1 MFGTR
6 PLFSDYKSICSVVPS
21 RKTATIALAKT
32 NCTFQRSQKLKIVKA
47 ILVDHPSMFTDALC
61 IKNTSIACCIA
72 HVQFYNVGVAPP
84 PPTVYGPAWCI
95 SMPAQP
101 LVSSLC
107 ALPVFYTEITPTLI
121 ACYTAAVGGMG
132 LILKRQFCLEN
143 SKMVVLSRNYA
154 HSSRN

>member
-61 IKNTSIACCIA
+61 INNTSIACCIA

-84 PPTVYGPAWCI
+84 PPPLSTALVYKYACI
-95 SMPAQP
+95 A
-101 LVSSLC
+101 LVSFLC

-132 LILKRQFCLEN
+132 LILKR
-143 SKMVVLSRNYA
+143 
-154 HSSRN
+154 